1 MTMPMRQV
9 TPIPKG
15 KTKPKRG
22 QSAASLKKKAT
33 VLHSMVVRAR
43 AGYRCE
49 FCGRTDGQMQA
60 AHIVGRR
67 YTATRCDPDNA
78 WCLDS
83 SCHRRLTE
91 NPHEHVAFAV
101 KTRGEAGYR
110 QLIDKAYAGRG
121 LVMGAAF
128 WRERVD
134 SLQAELD
141 RLTR

>member
-1 MTMPMRQV
+1 MV

-33 VLHSMVVRAR
+33 ALHSMVVRAR

-49 FCGRTDGQMQA
+49 RCSTTEGQMQC

-67 YTATRCDPDNA
+67 YTATRCDPMNA
-78 WCLDS
+78 WCLCA
-83 SCHRRLTE
+83 SCHRHLTE
-91 NPHEHVAFAV
+91 NPHEHVWFAA

-110 QLIDKAYAGRG
+110 QLVDEAYAGRG
-121 LVMGAAF
+121 LVMGAVF
-128 WRERVD
+128 WRERVEA
-134 SLQAELD
+134 LQAELD
-141 RLTR
+141 GLTR